1 LGCNGRK
8 VLALLEIESIVVA
21 YGKALALD
29 RLSLRVQQGELVA
42 VLGPNGA
49 GKTTLLKAI
58 SRIVPLS
65 SGNVRFNGSALE
77 QLSAHEVVARG
88 ICHCPEGR
96 RVFPELNV
104 FKNLMLGAYLRNDR
118 DSIARDLERVYTLF
132 PVLRERTGQQASTL
146 SGGEQQMLAVG
157 RALMGKPKLLLLD
170 EPSVGIAHRLKVEIF
185 QVIRAVQ
192 QAGMAVLLV
201 EQDARSALAIAER
214 AYVLEHGRIVREGI
228 AGELARD
235 DDIRRVYL
243 GL

>member
-1 LGCNGRK
+1 
-8 VLALLEIESIVVA
+8 LLEIESIVVA

>member
-1 LGCNGRK
+1 MEDQLS
-8 VLALLEIESIVVA
+8 LLEIESLVVA

-29 RLSLRVQQGELVA
+29 GLSLRVQPGELVA

-58 SRIVPLS
+58 SRTVPLL
-65 SGNVRFNGSALE
+65 SGHVRFNGRMLGE
-77 QLSAHEVVARG
+77 LRAHEVVARG

-96 RVFPELNV
+96 RVFPELSV
-104 FKNLMLGAYLRNDR
+104 RKNLMLGAYLRNDR
-118 DSIARDLERVYTLF
+118 DGIARDMQRVFTLF
-132 PVLRERTGQQASTL
+132 PILKERGRQQASTL

-157 RALMGKPKLLLLD
+157 RALMGKPMLLLLD
-170 EPSVGIAHRLKVEIF
+170 EPSVGIAHRLKIEIF
-185 QVIRAVQ
+185 QAIRAIQ

-201 EQDARSALAIAER
+201 EQDARSALSIAER
-214 AYVLEHGRIVREGI
+214 AYVLEHGRIVREGT

>member
-1 LGCNGRK
+1 MR
-8 VLALLEIESIVVA
+8 ALLEIDTLVVA

-29 RLSLRVQQGELVA
+29 GLSLRVQKGELVA

-58 SRIVPLS
+58 SRTVPILS
-65 SGNVRFNGSALE
+65 GQIEFNGGVLN
-77 QLSAHEVVARG
+77 QLPAHEVVAHG

-96 RVFPELNV
+96 RVFPELSV
-104 FKNLMLGAYLRNDR
+104 RKNLMLGAYLRNDL
-118 DSIARDLERVYTLF
+118 DDITRDLEKVYKLF
-132 PVLRERTGQQASTL
+132 PVLRERGRQQANTL

-157 RALMGKPKLLLLD
+157 RALMGKPLLLLLD

-185 QVIRAVQ
+185 QAIRAIQ

-201 EQDARSALAIAER
+201 EQDARSALSIAER
-214 AYVLEHGRIVREGI
+214 AYVLEHGRIVSEGQ
-228 AGELARD
+228 AGQLARD
-235 DDIRRVYL
+235 HGIRRAYL